1 MDLATLFS
9 LEGRVALVTGGSRGL
24 GRIIAATYV
33 AAGAKVYVASRKAP
47 ACLETAEALG
57 PTCHALPGDV
67 STIEGIDRLVAELS
81 EREPALDIL
90 VNNAGIAWGEP
101 FESYSEKGW
110 DKSMDVNL
118 KAPFFLMQKLHGML
132 KANASGERPS
142 KVINVASIDGQ
153 RLNPWD
159 TYAYHASKA
168 GLIYLTR
175 RVAAKLVEDHVNV
188 TAIAPGAF
196 ASDMNTAARDHA
208 ETVSRRIPARR
219 IGNEEDIGAAAL
231 YLAARSGD
239 YIVGNTLT
247 VDGGIVN
254 AQLGPSSDA

>member
-9 LEGRVALVTGGSRGL
+9 LEGRTALVTGGSRGL
-24 GRIIAATYV
+24 GRIIAATFV
-33 AAGAKVYVASRKAP
+33 AAGARVYVTSRKAP

-57 PTCHALPGDV
+57 PNCIALPGDV

-90 VNNAGIAWGEP
+90 VNNAGVAWGEP

-132 KANASGERPS
+132 KANARPERPS

-175 RVAAKLVEDHVNV
+175 RVAAKLVEDHVYV

-208 ETVSRRIPARR
+208 DVVSRRIPARR

-254 AQLGPSSDA
+254 AQVGPSVDE